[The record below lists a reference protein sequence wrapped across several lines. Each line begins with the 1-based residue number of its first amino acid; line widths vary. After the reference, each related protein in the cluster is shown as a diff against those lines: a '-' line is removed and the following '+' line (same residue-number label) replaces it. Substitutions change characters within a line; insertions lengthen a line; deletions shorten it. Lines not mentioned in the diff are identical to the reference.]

1 MNTGGKSASSK
12 QKARLISSAW
22 SAAASHWFLSGWCF
36 DERWLLFHTFLERWC
51 ILVCTCGFVQHVCVT
66 TLYLSDHT
74 HTHTHAYLPNTDHA
88 QSTYRVSAD
97 GSFLVSLASGMELS
111 LSTEPLLLGGVGGGV
126 SPTASRC
133 NISLPGDHAPSLI
146 EWRQRKEQSKTNYST
161 YERRL
166 RVKNSKSTLITPDY
180 ELKHWIQ
187 VFHLHN
193 HITPQQQPETVET
206 WLNGCTFIT

>member
-1 MNTGGKSASSK
+1 M
-12 QKARLISSAW
+12 
-22 SAAASHWFLSGWCF
+22 
-36 DERWLLFHTFLERWC
+36 
-51 ILVCTCGFVQHVCVT
+51 QHVWVT
-66 TLYLSDHT
+66 TLYLSDHAQT
-74 HTHTHAYLPNTDHA
+74 HTHTYLPNTDHA

-166 RVKNSKSTLITPDY
+166 RVKKKL
-180 ELKHWIQ
+180 
-187 VFHLHN
+187 
-193 HITPQQQPETVET
+193 
-206 WLNGCTFIT
+206 

>member
-1 MNTGGKSASSK
+1 MT
-12 QKARLISSAW
+12 
-22 SAAASHWFLSGWCF
+22 
-36 DERWLLFHTFLERWC
+36 LLPPQLK
-51 ILVCTCGFVQHVCVT
+51 
-66 TLYLSDHT
+66 
-74 HTHTHAYLPNTDHA
+74 DHA
-88 QSTYRVSAD
+88 QSSYRVSAD

-166 RVKNSKSTLITPDY
+166 RVKHYITKFSFRPLYSGQMHLQLST
-180 ELKHWIQ
+180 
-187 VFHLHN
+187 HLS
-193 HITPQQQPETVET
+193 TS
-206 WLNGCTFIT
+206 

>member
-1 MNTGGKSASSK
+1 MLFTCFYLMHPHVHVWLDASTSCMTIPPH
-12 QKARLISSAW
+12 A
-22 SAAASHWFLSGWCF
+22 FL
-36 DERWLLFHTFLERWC
+36 LH
-51 ILVCTCGFVQHVCVT
+51 
-66 TLYLSDHT
+66 
-74 HTHTHAYLPNTDHA
+74 TDHA

-111 LSTEPLLLGGVGGGV
+111 LSTEPLLLGGLGGGV

-166 RVKNSKSTLITPDY
+166 RVK
-180 ELKHWIQ
+180 
-187 VFHLHN
+187 
-193 HITPQQQPETVET
+193 
-206 WLNGCTFIT
+206 

>member
-1 MNTGGKSASSK
+1 MLFTRFSNVDTFSC
-12 QKARLISSAW
+12 ARVV
-22 SAAASHWFLSGWCF
+22 FCN
-36 DERWLLFHTFLERWC
+36 
-51 ILVCTCGFVQHVCVT
+51 VCVT
-66 TLYLSDHT
+66 TLYLFDHT
-74 HTHTHAYLPNTDHA
+74 HTRTYLPNTDHA

-166 RVKNSKSTLITPDY
+166 RVKK
-180 ELKHWIQ
+180 
-187 VFHLHN
+187 F
-193 HITPQQQPETVET
+193 
-206 WLNGCTFIT
+206 

>member
-1 MNTGGKSASSK
+1 M
-12 QKARLISSAW
+12 
-22 SAAASHWFLSGWCF
+22 
-36 DERWLLFHTFLERWC
+36 
-51 ILVCTCGFVQHVCVT
+51 QHVCVT
-66 TLYLSDHT
+66 TLYLFDHT
-74 HTHTHAYLPNTDHA
+74 HTHTHTYLPNTDHA

-166 RVKNSKSTLITPDY
+166 RVKNSKPTLITPGY
-180 ELKHWIQ
+180 KIKH
-187 VFHLHN
+187 
-193 HITPQQQPETVET
+193 
-206 WLNGCTFIT
+206 

>member
-1 MNTGGKSASSK
+1 M
-12 QKARLISSAW
+12 QR
-22 SAAASHWFLSGWCF
+22 
-36 DERWLLFHTFLERWC
+36 
-51 ILVCTCGFVQHVCVT
+51 VCVVLT
-66 TLYLSDHT
+66 AYLSH
-74 HTHTHAYLPNTDHA
+74 TDHA

-166 RVKNSKSTLITPDY
+166 RVNKKRTRKKNESTLVAPR
-180 ELKHWIQ
+180 L
-187 VFHLHN
+187 
-193 HITPQQQPETVET
+193 
-206 WLNGCTFIT
+206 